1 MTIVISYAHFHRV
14 IYGGSY
20 TEILK
25 VLCTKNNIS
34 YVSLLEE
41 NLDSNAIIQKL
52 SEQCQEFQGN
62 ISSETESEIFNS
74 EDEESNYE
82 TE

>member
-1 MTIVISYAHFHRV
+1 MTMVISHANFHR
-14 IYGGSY
+14 GSY

-62 ISSETESEIFNS
+62 ISSEISNS
-74 EDEESNYE
+74 QNEVSNYE